1 MPPRGYEN
9 IGATLKIEDAEIV
22 RQKLAQLGFASL
34 HSLLKAILEDEIDT
48 FTSKPTGKSKN
59 EKVSFMG

>member
-1 MPPRGYEN
+1 MPPKGYVN
-9 IGATLKIEDAEIV
+9 VGATLRIENAETL
-22 RQKLAQLGFASL
+22 RQKLSLLGFGSL
-34 HSLLKAILEDEIDT
+34 HNLLKAILEDEIDT